1 MASEGWPPPLASAVV
16 PRGWLPF
23 PKIVR
28 RRDLDRLRN
37 VSLKAVPSLQVAVT
51 LFAVAVGAGCD
62 GAAGEG
68 VAAAVPH
75 RNGARHAGPYRRAW
89 RERKCARRRR
99 VVLLEAHGR
108 LEAGEISRK
117 AFAKIERA
125 LLARIREVKGQRQ
138 QAISMP
144 FDDDT
149 SRVEIETWDS
159 E

>member
-1 MASEGWPPPLASAVV
+1 MFVLDSLLIGSLRFVLDKVATAVNAEMNDESA
-16 PRGWLPF
+16 
-23 PKIVR
+23 
-28 RRDLDRLRN
+28 LRE
-37 VSLKAVPSLQVAVT
+37 Q
-51 LFAVAVGAGCD
+51 
-62 GAAGEG
+62 
-68 VAAAVPH
+68 
-75 RNGARHAGPYRRAW
+75 
-89 RERKCARRRR
+89 
-99 VVLLEAHGR
+99 LLEAHGR

>member
-1 MASEGWPPPLASAVV
+1 MFV
-16 PRGWLPF
+16 
-23 PKIVR
+23 
-28 RRDLDRLRN
+28 LDSLLIGSLRF
-37 VSLKAVPSLQVAVT
+37 VLDK
-51 LFAVAVGAGCD
+51 
-62 GAAGEG
+62 
-68 VAAAVPH
+68 VAAAADAEM
-75 RNGARHAGPYRRAW
+75 NDESAL
-89 RERKCARRRR
+89 REQ
-99 VVLLEAHGR
+99 LLEAHGR

-144 FDDDT
+144 SDDDT